1 MVIMSDLEAITR
13 TGAVTVLEQETV
25 EALKAS
31 LGGELLLPGSDGYDD
46 TRTIWNAMIDKRPA
60 LIARCSGTADVI
72 AAVKFAREYDLLLSV
87 RGGGHNIAGTAL
99 CDDGLTI
106 DLSGMKGL
114 HVDLKTH
121 KVRAQ
126 PGCKLG
132 DLDRETQIFGL
143 AVPAGIVTDTGIAG
157 LTLGGGF
164 GWLTRRFGYTCDN
177 LVSADVVTADGSF
190 LKASEK
196 ENSDLFWGLR
206 GGGGNFG
213 IVTSFEYQAYPVGPQ
228 VTAGMV
234 IHPIDRAREVV
245 GFFREFSANAPEEL
259 CCVLILRLAPPAP
272 FLSKDVHGKPIV
284 AIAVCHSGSLE
295 DGERAVRPLKEL
307 GNPLADIIAPKPF
320 AVHQTLFDVAM
331 APGRHYYWKSHYL
344 PEFLEAAGGV
354 LMDHAAKIT
363 SPHSSIF
370 LFQLGGALARFGETD
385 TPAGNRNA
393 AYVLNVAASWEDPAQ
408 ADEHIAW
415 SRECWSAMQQFSTG
429 GVNVNFLTGEEGD
442 KRIRAAYG
450 EANYERLVELK
461 NKYDPQ
467 NMFRLNQN
475 IPPSV

>member
-1 MVIMSDLEAITR
+1 MSDLEAITR

-234 IHPIDRAREVV
+234 IHPMERAREVV

>member
-1 MVIMSDLEAITR
+1 MLD
-13 TGAVTVLEQETV
+13 ETTI
-25 EALKAS
+25 EKFKTS
-31 LGGELLLPGSDGYDD
+31 LGGELIQPNDEGYDD
-46 TRTIWNAMIDKRPA
+46 ARKVWNAMIDKRPA
-60 LIARCSGTADVI
+60 LIAQCRGTADVI
-72 AAVKFAREYDLLLSV
+72 TSVNFAREQGLLLSV

-114 HVDLKTH
+114 HVDLKTRT
-121 KVRAQ
+121 VRAQ
-126 PGCKLG
+126 PGCRLG

-143 AVPAGIVTDTGIAG
+143 VVPAGIVTDTGIAG

-164 GWLTRRFGYTCDN
+164 GYLTRRYGYTCDN
-177 LVSADVVTADGSF
+177 LLSANVVTADGSF
-190 LKASEK
+190 LTASEK

-234 IHPIDRAREVV
+234 IHPMERAREVV
-245 GFFREFSANAPEEL
+245 GFFREFSATAPEEL

-272 FLSKDVHGKPIV
+272 FLPKEVHGKPIV
-284 AIAVCHSGSLE
+284 AIAVCHSGGLE
-295 DGERAVRPLKEL
+295 DGERAVRPLKEF
-307 GNPLADIIAPKPF
+307 GNPLGDIIEPKPF

-344 PEFLEAAGGV
+344 PEFLEAASNI
-354 LMDHAAKIT
+354 LLDHAAKIS
-363 SPHSSIF
+363 SPHSSI
-370 LFQLGGALARFGETD
+370 LVFQLGGALARFGETD

-393 AYVLNVAASWEDPAQ
+393 AYVLNVAASWEDSTQ
-408 ADEHIAW
+408 TDDQIAW
-415 SRECWSAMQQFSTG
+415 SRECWSNMQQFSTG
-429 GVNVNFLTGEEGD
+429 GVNVNFLTGEEGNE
-442 KRIRAAYG
+442 RVLAAYG
-450 EANYERLVELK
+450 AANYQRLVELK

>member
-1 MVIMSDLEAITR
+1 MSDLEAITR

-72 AAVKFAREYDLLLSV
+72 AAVKFAREYNLLLSV

-213 IVTSFEYQAYPVGPQ
+213 IVTSFEYHAYPVGPQ

>member
-1 MVIMSDLEAITR
+1 MT
-13 TGAVTVLEQETV
+13 TVSVKTIDGDYATIKGSEIEKF
-25 EALKAS
+25 KAS
-31 LGGELLLPGSDGYDD
+31 LGGELIQPTDDGYDAA
-46 TRTIWNAMIDKRPA
+46 RKVWNAMIDKRPA

-72 AAVKFAREYDLLLSV
+72 TAVKFAREYDLLLSV
-87 RGGGHNIAGTAL
+87 RGGGHNVAGSAL
-99 CDDGLTI
+99 CEDGLTI
-106 DLSGMKGL
+106 DLSRMKGL
-114 HVDLKTH
+114 HVDLKTRT
-121 KVRAQ
+121 VRAQ
-126 PGCKLG
+126 PGCNLG

-143 AVPAGIVTDTGIAG
+143 VVPAGIVTDTGIAG

-164 GWLTRRFGYTCDN
+164 GYLTRRYGYTCDN
-177 LVSADVVTADGSF
+177 LLSADVMTADGSF
-190 LKASEK
+190 LTASEN

-213 IVTSFEYQAYPVGPQ
+213 IVTSFEYQTYPIGPQ

-234 IHPIDRAREVV
+234 IHPMEKAREVV
-245 GFFREFSANAPEEL
+245 GFFREFSVSAPEEL

-272 FLSKDVHGKPIV
+272 FLPKEVHGKPIV

-295 DGERAVRPLKEL
+295 NGERAVRPLKEF

-331 APGRHYYWKSHYL
+331 APGRHYYWKSDYF
-344 PEFLEAAGGV
+344 PELSEAAGNV

-363 SPHSSIF
+363 SPHSSMLF
-370 LFQLGGALARFGETD
+370 FQLGGALARFNETD

-393 AYVLNVAASWEDPAQ
+393 AYTLNVSASWEDPSQ
-408 ADEHIAW
+408 TDEQIAW
-415 SRECWSAMQQFSTG
+415 ARGCWSDMQQFSTG

-442 KRIRAAYG
+442 ERVRAAYG
-450 EANYERLVELK
+450 AANYKRLVELK

>member
-1 MVIMSDLEAITR
+1 MLDEA
-13 TGAVTVLEQETV
+13 TV
-25 EALKAS
+25 EKFKAS
-31 LGGELLLPGSDGYDD
+31 LGGELIQPNDDSYDD
-46 TRTIWNAMIDKRPA
+46 ARKVWNAMIDKRPA

-72 AAVKFAREYDLLLSV
+72 TAVNFAREHDLLLSV
-87 RGGGHNIAGTAL
+87 RGGGHNIAGSAL

-114 HVDLKTH
+114 HVDLKTRT
-121 KVRAQ
+121 VRAQ
-126 PGCKLG
+126 PGCNLG
-132 DLDRETQIFGL
+132 DLDRETQVFGL

-164 GWLTRRFGYTCDN
+164 GYLTRRYGYTCDN
-177 LVSADVVTADGSF
+177 LLSADVVTADGSF
-190 LKASEK
+190 LTASEK

-228 VTAGMV
+228 VTAGVV
-234 IHPIDRAREVV
+234 IHPMERAREVV
-245 GFFREFSANAPEEL
+245 GFFREFSAGASEEL

-272 FLSKDVHGKPIV
+272 FLPKEVHGKPIV

-295 DGERAVRPLKEL
+295 DGERAVRPLKEF

-320 AVHQTLFDVAM
+320 MVHQTLFDVAM
-331 APGRHYYWKSHYL
+331 APGRNYYWKSHYL
-344 PEFLEAAGGV
+344 PEFSEAAGNV

-363 SPHSSIF
+363 SPHSSILF
-370 LFQLGGALARFGETD
+370 FQLGGALARFGETD

-393 AYVLNVAASWEDPAQ
+393 AYVLNVSASWEDPTQ
-408 ADEHIAW
+408 TDEQIAW
-415 SRECWSAMQQFSTG
+415 ARVCWSDMQQFSTG

-442 KRIRAAYG
+442 ERVRAAYG
-450 EANYERLVELK
+450 AANYKRLVEIK

-475 IPPSV
+475 IPPSA

>member
-1 MVIMSDLEAITR
+1 
-13 TGAVTVLEQETV
+13 
-25 EALKAS
+25 
-31 LGGELLLPGSDGYDD
+31 
-46 TRTIWNAMIDKRPA
+46 MIDKRPA

-72 AAVKFAREYDLLLSV
+72 TAVKLAREYDLLLSV

-106 DLSGMKGL
+106 DLSRMKGL
-114 HVDLKTH
+114 HVDLKTRT
-121 KVRAQ
+121 VRAQ
-126 PGCKLG
+126 PGCNLG
-132 DLDRETQIFGL
+132 DLDREAQVFGL

-164 GWLTRRFGYTCDN
+164 GYLTRRYGYTCDN
-177 LVSADVVTADGSF
+177 LISADVVTADGSF
-190 LKASEK
+190 LTTSEK

-213 IVTSFEYQAYPVGPQ
+213 VVTSFEYQAYPIGPQ
-228 VTAGMV
+228 VMAGMV
-234 IHPIDRAREVV
+234 IHPMERAREVV
-245 GFFREFSANAPEEL
+245 EFFREFSGNAPEEL
-259 CCVLILRLAPPAP
+259 CCVLILRLAPPLP
-272 FLSKDVHGKPIV
+272 VLPKEVHGKPIV

-295 DGERAVRPLKEL
+295 NGERAVRPLKEF
-307 GNPLADIIAPKPF
+307 GNPLVDIIAPKPF

-344 PEFLEAAGGV
+344 PEFLETAGKV

-363 SPHSSIF
+363 SPHSSI
-370 LFQLGGALARFGETD
+370 LVFQLGGALARFGETD
-385 TPAGNRNA
+385 TPAGNRDA
-393 AYVLNVAASWEDPAQ
+393 AYVLNVAASWEDPTHTDQ
-408 ADEHIAW
+408 QIAW
-415 SRECWSAMQQFSTG
+415 SRGCWSDMEQFSTG
-429 GVNVNFLTGEEGD
+429 GVNVNFLTGEEGGE
-442 KRIRAAYG
+442 RVRAAYG
-450 EANYERLVELK
+450 VANYERLVELK

>member
-1 MVIMSDLEAITR
+1 MLDEA
-13 TGAVTVLEQETV
+13 TV
-25 EALKAS
+25 EEFKAS
-31 LGGELLLPGSDGYDD
+31 LRGELIQPNDEGYDD
-46 TRTIWNAMIDKRPA
+46 ARKVWNAMIDKRPA

-72 AAVKFAREYDLLLSV
+72 AAVNLAREHDLLLSV

-99 CDDGLTI
+99 CDDGLMI
-106 DLSGMKGL
+106 DLSRMKGI
-114 HVDLKTH
+114 HVDLNTRTA
-121 KVRAQ
+121 RAQ
-126 PGCKLG
+126 PGCNLG
-132 DLDRETQIFGL
+132 DLDRETQVYGL

-164 GWLTRRFGYTCDN
+164 GWLTRRYGYTCDN
-177 LVSADVVTADGSF
+177 LLSADVVTADGT
-190 LKASEK
+190 LLTASDK
-196 ENSDLFWGLR
+196 ENADLFWGLR

-213 IVTSFEYQAYPVGPQ
+213 VVTSFEYQAYPVGPQ

-234 IHPIDRAREVV
+234 VHPMESAPEVV
-245 GFFREFSANAPEEL
+245 EFFREFSATAPEEL
-259 CCVLILRLAPPAP
+259 CCVLILRMAPPAP
-272 FLSKDVHGKPIV
+272 FLPKEVHGKPIV

-295 DGERAVRPLKEL
+295 DGERAVRPLKEF
-307 GNPLADIIAPKPF
+307 GNPLGDIIAPKPF

-331 APGRHYYWKSHYL
+331 APGRHYYWNSHYL
-344 PEFLEAAGGV
+344 PEFPEAAGDV
-354 LMDHAAKIT
+354 LMAHAAKIT
-363 SPHSSIF
+363 SPHSSI
-370 LFQLGGALARFGETD
+370 LVFQLGGALARSGETD

-393 AYVLNVAASWEDPAQ
+393 AYVLNVAASWEDPTLT
-408 ADEHIAW
+408 DEQIAW
-415 SRECWSAMQQFSTG
+415 SRGCWSDMQQFSTG

-450 EANYERLVELK
+450 DANYERLVELK

>member
-1 MVIMSDLEAITR
+1 MLDEA
-13 TGAVTVLEQETV
+13 TV
-25 EALKAS
+25 EKFKAS
-31 LGGELLLPGSDGYDD
+31 LGGELIQPNDDGYDD
-46 TRTIWNAMIDKRPA
+46 ARTVWNAMIDKRPA

-72 AAVKFAREYDLLLSV
+72 TAVKFAREYDLLLSV
-87 RGGGHNIAGTAL
+87 RGGGHNIAGSAL

-114 HVDLKTH
+114 HVDLKTRT
-121 KVRAQ
+121 VRAQ
-126 PGCKLG
+126 PGCRLG

-143 AVPAGIVTDTGIAG
+143 VVPAGIVTDTGIAG

-164 GWLTRRFGYTCDN
+164 GYLTRRYGYTCDN
-177 LVSADVVTADGSF
+177 LLSADVVTADGSF

-234 IHPIDRAREVV
+234 IHPMERAREVV
-245 GFFREFSANAPEEL
+245 GFFREFSATAPEEL

-272 FLSKDVHGKPIV
+272 FLPEEVHGKPIV

-295 DGERAVRPLKEL
+295 DGERAVRPLKEF

-344 PEFLEAAGGV
+344 PELLEAAGGV
-354 LMDHAAKIT
+354 LMGHAAKIS
-363 SPHSSIF
+363 SPHSSI
-370 LFQLGGALARFGETD
+370 LVFQLGGALARFGETD

-393 AYVLNVAASWEDPAQ
+393 AYVLNVSASWEDPTQ
-408 ADEHIAW
+408 TDEQIAW
-415 SRECWSAMQQFSTG
+415 ARRCWSDMQQFSTG
-429 GVNVNFLTGEEGD
+429 CLNVNFLTGEEGD
-442 KRIRAAYG
+442 ERVRAAYG
-450 EANYERLVELK
+450 AANYKRLVELK

-467 NMFRLNQN
+467 NIFRLNQN

>member
-1 MVIMSDLEAITR
+1 MSDLETITR
-13 TGAVTVLEQETV
+13 TGAVTVLKQETV
-25 EALKAS
+25 EAFKAS
-31 LGGELLLPGSDGYDD
+31 LGGALLLPGSNGYDD
-46 TRTIWNAMIDKRPA
+46 TRTIWNAMIDKKPA

-72 AAVKFAREYDLLLSV
+72 TAVNFAREHDLLISV
-87 RGGGHNIAGTAL
+87 RGGGHNIAGFAL

-114 HVDLKTH
+114 HVDLKTR

-126 PGCKLG
+126 PGCRLG

-213 IVTSFEYQAYPVGPQ
+213 IVTSFEYQAHPVGPQ

-234 IHPIDRAREVV
+234 IHPMERAPEVV
-245 GFFREFSANAPEEL
+245 EFFREFSANASEEL

-272 FLSKDVHGKPIV
+272 FLPKEVHGKPIV

-295 DGERAVRPLKEL
+295 HGERAVRPVKEF
-307 GNPLADIIAPKPF
+307 GDPLADIIGPKPF
-320 AVHQTLFDVAM
+320 VVHQTLFDVAM

-344 PEFLEAAGGV
+344 LEFPESAGGV

-363 SPHSSIF
+363 SPHSSI
-370 LFQLGGALARFGETD
+370 LVFQLGGALARFGETD

-393 AYVLNVAASWEDPAQ
+393 AYVLNVAASWEAPAQ
-408 ADEHIAW
+408 TDEHVAW
-415 SRECWSAMQQFSTG
+415 SRACWSAMQKFSTG

-450 EANYERLVELK
+450 AANYKRLVELK

>member
-106 DLSGMKGL
+106 DLS
-114 HVDLKTH
+114 
-121 KVRAQ
+121 RAQ

>member
-1 MVIMSDLEAITR
+1 MLD
-13 TGAVTVLEQETV
+13 ETTI
-25 EALKAS
+25 EKFKAS
-31 LGGELLLPGSDGYDD
+31 LGGELIQPNDEGYDD
-46 TRTIWNAMIDKRPA
+46 ARKVWNAMIDKRPA
-60 LIARCSGTADVI
+60 LIAQCSGTADVI
-72 AAVKFAREYDLLLSV
+72 TAVNFAREQGVLLSV

-114 HVDLKTH
+114 HVDLKTRT
-121 KVRAQ
+121 VRAQ
-126 PGCKLG
+126 PGCRLG

-164 GWLTRRFGYTCDN
+164 GWLTRRYGYTCDN
-177 LVSADVVTADGSF
+177 LLSADVVTADGSF
-190 LKASEK
+190 LTASEK

-213 IVTSFEYQAYPVGPQ
+213 IVTSFEYQAYPLGPQ

-234 IHPIDRAREVV
+234 IHPMESAREVV
-245 GFFREFSANAPEEL
+245 GFFREFSAGAPEEL
-259 CCVLILRLAPPAP
+259 CCLLTLRLAPSAP
-272 FLSKDVHGKPIV
+272 FLPKEVHGKPIV
-284 AIAVCHSGSLE
+284 GIAVCHSGSLE
-295 DGERAVRPLKEL
+295 DGARAVRPLKEF
-307 GNPLADIIAPKPF
+307 GNPLADIIGPKPF
-320 AVHQTLFDVAM
+320 VVHQTLFDAAM
-331 APGRHYYWKSHYL
+331 APGRHYYWKSEYL
-344 PEFLEAAGGV
+344 PEFSEAAGGV

-363 SPHSSIF
+363 SPHSSMLF
-370 LFQLGGALARFGETD
+370 FQLGGAMARFEETD

-408 ADEHIAW
+408 TDEQIAW
-415 SRECWSAMQQFSTG
+415 ARGCWSAMQQFSTG
-429 GVNVNFLTGEEGD
+429 GVNVNFLTGEEGNQ
-442 KRIRAAYG
+442 RVRAAYG
-450 EANYERLVELK
+450 AANYERLVELK